1 VKASNFLPPAGAV
14 ALCALLSVTAA
25 AAETLNLYTGNASQ
39 NTAVKELQA
48 AGMEIAKRTQG
59 RVSLRIHLAGS
70 LQIQVPDIDQA
81 VSDNILQIGDDQ
93 QFASAVPVAGIL
105 RLPALLRSRREFE
118 TAAHIIEPYVEAQYA
133 KRDLLVLGTY
143 YYPPL
148 VVFSAKRKVDSL
160 ADLKGMKIRT
170 LSPESSEWVK
180 RVGGS
185 PVTLSFPELAPAL
198 DRTTIDA
205 VLTTASGAGWA
216 LRDLVKYNY
225 RLPIA
230 YSQVYEVINRSAHD
244 QLDPADRKVVT
255 DVFGQTLRA
264 LTEKIAIDDVT
275 LTQKMQQM
283 GMRITDATA
292 ADDAQSQT
300 AMSTFWNGW
309 AKDRG
314 PVVVEALARVR
325 SALGR

>member
-1 VKASNFLPPAGAV
+1 
-14 ALCALLSVTAA
+14 
-25 AAETLNLYTGNASQ
+25 
-39 NTAVKELQA
+39 
-48 AGMEIAKRTQG
+48 
-59 RVSLRIHLAGS
+59 
-70 LQIQVPDIDQA
+70 
-81 VSDNILQIGDDQ
+81 
-93 QFASAVPVAGIL
+93 
-105 RLPALLRSRREFE
+105 
-118 TAAHIIEPYVEAQYA
+118 
-133 KRDLLVLGTY
+133 
-143 YYPPL
+143 
-148 VVFSAKRKVDSL
+148 
-160 ADLKGMKIRT
+160 MKIRT

-314 PVVVEALARVR
+314 PVVVEALAKVR

>member
-1 VKASNFLPPAGAV
+1 VKATNVSRGAAV
-14 ALCALLSVTAA
+14 IVLCSVLSTMAA
-25 AAETLNLYTGNASQ
+25 AVETLNLYTGNASQ
-39 NTAVKELQA
+39 NTAVRELQA
-48 AGMEIAKRTQG
+48 AGMEIAKRTEG
-59 RVSLRIHLAGS
+59 RVNLRIHLAGS
-70 LQIQVPDIDQA
+70 LQIQVPDINQA

-105 RLPALLRSRREFE
+105 RLPALLRSREEFE
-118 TAAHIIEPYVEAQYA
+118 RAAEIIKPYVEAQYS
-133 KRDLLVLGTY
+133 KRNLLVLGTY

-148 VVFSAKRKVDSL
+148 LVFSAKRKVDSL

-216 LRDLVKYNY
+216 LRDLIKYNY
-225 RLPIA
+225 RLSIA
-230 YSQVYEVINRSAHD
+230 FSQVYEVINKSTND
-244 QLDPADRKVVT
+244 KLDPTDRKVLAE
-255 DVFGQTLRA
+255 VFDQTLRG
-264 LTEKIAIDDVT
+264 LTQKIAVDDVT
-275 LTQKMQQM
+275 LTQRMKEM
-283 GMRITDATA
+283 GMQISEPTA
-292 ADDAQSQT
+292 EDDARSQT
-300 AMSTFWNGW
+300 AMSTFWDGW

-314 PVVVEALARVR
+314 PVVVEALAKVR
-325 SALGR
+325 TALGR